1 MCKLA
6 TVNYCGA
13 ERLPM
18 LLLPPLLLLPGL
30 HRDDGI
36 AMRDS
41 RAVHHLQ

>member
-18 LLLPPLLLLPGL
+18 LLPPLLLLLPGL